1 MHNRRPPIPVI
12 IILVLVI
19 AAAAFYVFTT
29 RQARADSTLQAS
41 GTIEAVDVR
50 ISPELSG
57 KVAEVL
63 VGEGDLVQAG
73 DELIRLD
80 DALLKA
86 QHGVAAAN
94 IDAAKGAVT
103 TAEAALAS
111 AQAQYTL
118 ALDSALAEEQSVRT
132 ADWQQDR
139 PGEFNHPLW
148 YFTKSEQTK
157 AAQTEV
163 DAAAA
168 TLQEANT
175 HVEMTQQSS
184 ASADF
189 IKAESRLLA
198 ARAAF
203 LAAQDVFER
212 ADSGVDAT
220 DLRDAA
226 QTALDDATTELEDAQ
241 NDYDDALTTD
251 GAADVLTSRAEL
263 SVAQERHDT
272 AQDRLR
278 TLQTG
283 ADSPRVAAALKAV
296 EQAQAVASQAQLSA
310 QQAQASLELL
320 EVQMDKLTVVS
331 PADGVILGRSI
342 EPGENVSPG
351 ASALTLGLLDD
362 LTITV
367 YVPEDRYGEI
377 SLGQAADVT
386 VDSFPGETFSALVT
400 HIADQAEFTPRNVQ
414 TAEGRATTVYA
425 IELMVQDPEGKLKP
439 GMPAD
444 VAFH

>member
-12 IILVLVI
+12 IVFLLII
-19 AAAAFYVFTT
+19 AAAAYYFYAT
-29 RQARADSTLQAS
+29 RQAKADSVLQAS
-41 GTIEAVDVR
+41 GSIEAVDVR

-57 KVAEVL
+57 KVAQVL
-63 VGEGDLVQAG
+63 VGEGDVVEAG

-86 QHGVAAAN
+86 QHDLAAAN
-94 IDAAKGAVT
+94 VDSAKGAVT

-118 ALDSALAEEQSVRT
+118 ALNSALAEEQAVR
-132 ADWQQDR
+132 AAAWQHSR
-139 PGEFNHPLW
+139 PGEFDQPLW
-148 YFTKSEQTK
+148 YFSRSEQLI
-157 AAQTEV
+157 AAHSEV
-163 DAAAA
+163 VSAAAA
-168 TLQEANT
+168 LRANQDDVEAA
-175 HVEMTQQSS
+175 ESS
-184 ASADF
+184 TGAADF
-189 IKAESRLLA
+189 VSAETRLLG
-198 ARAAF
+198 ARAGF
-203 LAAQDVFER
+203 LAAQDVFDR
-212 ADSGVDAT
+212 AESAVDAS
-220 DLRDAA
+220 DLRHAA

-241 NDYDDALTTD
+241 NNYDDALSTD
-251 GAADVLTSRAEL
+251 GAEDVLTARADL
-263 SVAQERHDT
+263 AVAQERYDT

-278 TLQTG
+278 ALETG
-283 ADSPRVAAALKAV
+283 ADSPRVTAAERAV
-296 EQAQAVASQAQLSA
+296 EQAQAVAAQAQLNA

-320 EVQMDKLTVVS
+320 EVQMDKLTVVA
-331 PADGVILGRSI
+331 PADGVVLSRSV
-342 EPGENVSPG
+342 EPGEVVSPG

-377 SLGQAADVT
+377 NLGQKADVT
-386 VDSFPGETFSALVT
+386 VDSFPDETFSAVVT

-425 IELMVQDPEGKLKP
+425 IELRVQDPEGRLKP

-444 VAFH
+444 VTFR